1 MKPRKIAYKIL
12 QEVLSKEAYANI
24 SFNKHLKGRELKE
37 VDRDFIKELAF
48 GVIERKYT
56 LDFILSFF
64 VKKPADEKSKIFLEM
79 GLYQLLYMDKVPSYA
94 AINETVNIAKNVL
107 GIKRA
112 NFINAVLRSYERE
125 KEKVIFPDKERDL
138 RKYLMVTYSY
148 PDWIVERLL
157 NNYDE
162 EKAEALLK
170 SLNEK
175 PKICYRVNTLKI
187 DIEDLKRLL
196 VSHGIA
202 YKKGYYLE
210 EALYIDIKNPESH
223 QLYKEGL
230 IYIQDEASMLVS
242 KILNPKEGET
252 VLDVCAAPGGK
263 TTHIAQLMK
272 NTGNVVAFDLHPHRL
287 GLIKENCKRLGITN
301 VKAEAFDSTFVNDK
315 YLEKAD
321 KVLADVPCTGIGIIR
336 KKPDI
341 KLKNYTKSE
350 ISQLVETQYK
360 ILDSSSKYVKKDGFL
375 VYSTCT
381 IGVEENHNVIMK
393 FLKEHPNFR
402 LVDIKAEMP
411 SGLNIET
418 ASLGYVQT
426 TPLEHGIDGFF
437 ISKLKRIK

>member
-1 MKPRKIAYKIL
+1 MKPREIAYKIL

-24 SFNKHLKGRELKE
+24 SFNKHLKGQELKE
-37 VDRDFIKELAF
+37 IDRGFTKELVF

-64 VKKPADEKSKIFLEM
+64 VNKAPDLKTMIFLEM

-94 AINETVNIAKNVL
+94 AINETVNIAKKVL

-112 NFINAVLRSYERE
+112 NFINAVLRNYDRE
-125 KEKVIFPDKERDL
+125 KERVIFPDKERDL
-138 RKYLMVTYSY
+138 KQYLKVTYSY

-170 SLNEK
+170 SLNER
-175 PKICYRVNTLKI
+175 PEICYRVNTLKI

-196 VSHGIA
+196 DSDGIA

-210 EALYIDIKNPESH
+210 EALYIAIKNPESH
-223 QLYKEGL
+223 QLYKEGF

-252 VLDVCAAPGGK
+252 VIDVCAAPGGK

-272 NTGNVVAFDLHPHRL
+272 NNGKVVAFDLHPHRL
-287 GLIKENCKRLGITN
+287 ELIKENCKRLGITN
-301 VKAEAFDSTFVNDK
+301 VKTEAFDSTFVNKK

-341 KLKNYTKSE
+341 KLKNYTRKE
-350 ISQLVETQYK
+350 ISELIETQYK
-360 ILDSSSKYVKKDGFL
+360 ILDSSSKYVKKGGFL

-381 IGVEENHNVIMK
+381 IGKEENQNVIMK
-393 FLKEHPNFR
+393 FLKEHPDFK

-426 TPLEHGIDGFF
+426 TPLEHEIDGFF
-437 ISKLKRIK
+437 ISKLRRIK

>member
-1 MKPRKIAYKIL
+1 
-12 QEVLSKEAYANI
+12 
-24 SFNKHLKGRELKE
+24 
-37 VDRDFIKELAF
+37 
-48 GVIERKYT
+48 
-56 LDFILSFF
+56 
-64 VKKPADEKSKIFLEM
+64 
-79 GLYQLLYMDKVPSYA
+79 
-94 AINETVNIAKNVL
+94 
-107 GIKRA
+107 
-112 NFINAVLRSYERE
+112 
-125 KEKVIFPDKERDL
+125 
-138 RKYLMVTYSY
+138 
-148 PDWIVERLL
+148 VERLL

-170 SLNEK
+170 SLNER
-175 PKICYRVNTLKI
+175 PEICYRVNTLKI

-196 VSHGIA
+196 DSDGIV

-210 EALYIDIKNPESH
+210 EALYIDIKNPERH

-242 KILNPKEGET
+242 KTLNPKEGDT

-272 NTGNVVAFDLHPHRL
+272 NSGEVIAFDLHPHRL
-287 GLIKENCKRLGITN
+287 ELIKENCKRLGITN
-301 VKAEAFDSTFVNDK
+301 VKTEVFDSTFVNEK

-341 KLKNYTKSE
+341 KLKNYTRKE
-350 ISQLVETQYK
+350 ISELIEAQYK
-360 ILDSSSKYVKKDGFL
+360 ILDSSSKYVKKGGFL

-381 IGVEENHNVIMK
+381 IGKEENQNVIMK
-393 FLKEHPNFR
+393 FLKEHPDFK

-411 SGLNIET
+411 SGLSIET
-418 ASLGYVQT
+418 DSLGYVQT
-426 TPLEHGIDGFF
+426 TPLEHEIDGFF

>member
-1 MKPRKIAYKIL
+1 
-12 QEVLSKEAYANI
+12 
-24 SFNKHLKGRELKE
+24 
-37 VDRDFIKELAF
+37 
-48 GVIERKYT
+48 
-56 LDFILSFF
+56 
-64 VKKPADEKSKIFLEM
+64 
-79 GLYQLLYMDKVPSYA
+79 
-94 AINETVNIAKNVL
+94 
-107 GIKRA
+107 
-112 NFINAVLRSYERE
+112 
-125 KEKVIFPDKERDL
+125 
-138 RKYLMVTYSY
+138 
-148 PDWIVERLL
+148 
-157 NNYDE
+157 
-162 EKAEALLK
+162 
-170 SLNEK
+170 
-175 PKICYRVNTLKI
+175 
-187 DIEDLKRLL
+187 
-196 VSHGIA
+196 
-202 YKKGYYLE
+202 
-210 EALYIDIKNPESH
+210 
-223 QLYKEGL
+223 LYKEGL

-242 KILNPKEGET
+242 KILNPNEGET

-287 GLIKENCKRLGITN
+287 ELIKENCKRLGITN

-418 ASLGYVQT
+418 ASLGYIQT

>member
-1 MKPRKIAYKIL
+1 MKPREIAYKIL

-24 SFNKHLKGRELKE
+24 SFNKHLKGQELKE
-37 VDRDFIKELAF
+37 IDRGFTKELVF

-64 VKKPADEKSKIFLEM
+64 VNKAPDLKTMIFLEM

-94 AINETVNIAKNVL
+94 AINETVNIAKKVL

-112 NFINAVLRSYERE
+112 NFINAVLRNYDRE
-125 KEKVIFPDKERDL
+125 KERVIFPDKERDL
-138 RKYLMVTYSY
+138 KQYLKVTYSY

-170 SLNEK
+170 SLNER
-175 PKICYRVNTLKI
+175 PEICYRVNTLKI

-196 VSHGIA
+196 DSDGIA

-210 EALYIDIKNPESH
+210 EALYIYIKNPESH
-223 QLYKEGL
+223 QLYKEGF

-252 VLDVCAAPGGK
+252 VIDVCAAPGGK

-272 NTGNVVAFDLHPHRL
+272 NNGKVVAFDLHPHRL
-287 GLIKENCKRLGITN
+287 ELIKENCKRLGITN
-301 VKAEAFDSTFVNDK
+301 VKTEAFDSTFVNKK

-341 KLKNYTKSE
+341 KLKNYTRKE
-350 ISQLVETQYK
+350 ISELIEAQYK
-360 ILDSSSKYVKKDGFL
+360 ILDSSSKYVKKGGFL

-381 IGVEENHNVIMK
+381 IGKEENQNVIMK
-393 FLKEHPNFR
+393 FLKEHPDFK

-411 SGLNIET
+411 SGLSIET
-418 ASLGYVQT
+418 DSLGYVQT
-426 TPLEHGIDGFF
+426 TPLEHEIDGFF
-437 ISKLKRIK
+437 ISKLRRIK

>member
-1 MKPRKIAYKIL
+1 MKPREIAYKIL

-24 SFNKHLKGRELKE
+24 SFNKHLRSQELKE
-37 VDRDFIKELAF
+37 IDKGFTKELVF

-64 VKKPADEKSKIFLEM
+64 VEKAPDLKTMIFLEM

-94 AINETVNIAKNVL
+94 AINETVNIAKKVL

-112 NFINAVLRSYERE
+112 NFINAVLRNYERE

-138 RKYLMVTYSY
+138 KQYLKVTYSY

-162 EKAEALLK
+162 RKAEAILK
-170 SLNEK
+170 SLNER
-175 PKICYRVNTLKI
+175 PEICYRVNTLKI

-196 VSHGIA
+196 DSYGIA

-242 KILNPKEGET
+242 KTLNPKEGDT

-272 NTGNVVAFDLHPHRL
+272 NRGEVIAFDLHPHRID
-287 GLIKENCKRLGITN
+287 LIKENCKRLGVTN
-301 VKAEAFDSTFVNDK
+301 VKTEVFDSKFVNEK
-315 YLEKAD
+315 YLGKAD

-341 KLKNYTKSE
+341 KLKNYAPKE
-350 ISQLVETQYK
+350 ISELIETQYK
-360 ILDSSSKYVKKDGFL
+360 ILDSSSNYVKKGGFL
-375 VYSTCT
+375 LYSTCT
-381 IGVEENHNVIMK
+381 IGKEENQNVIMK
-393 FLKEHPNFR
+393 FLKEHPDFE
-402 LVDIKAEMP
+402 LVDINDRMPDGLKAKTDF
-411 SGLNIET
+411 LRYI
-418 ASLGYVQT
+418 QT
-426 TPLEHGIDGFF
+426 TPLEHEIDGFF
-437 ISKLKRIK
+437 ISKLRRIK

>member
-1 MKPRKIAYKIL
+1 MKPREIAYKIL

-37 VDRDFIKELAF
+37 VDRDFIKKLVF

-170 SLNEK
+170 SLNER
-175 PKICYRVNTLKI
+175 PEICYRVNTLKI
-187 DIEDLKRLL
+187 DIVPPVATATFTPYFSLKFTK
-196 VSHGIA
+196 S
-202 YKKGYYLE
+202 
-210 EALYIDIKNPESH
+210 
-223 QLYKEGL
+223 L
-230 IYIQDEASMLVS
+230 IW
-242 KILNPKEGET
+242 
-252 VLDVCAAPGGK
+252 
-263 TTHIAQLMK
+263 H
-272 NTGNVVAFDLHPHRL
+272 FPHRL
-287 GLIKENCKRLGITN
+287 QL
-301 VKAEAFDSTFVNDK
+301 S
-315 YLEKAD
+315 
-321 KVLADVPCTGIGIIR
+321 
-336 KKPDI
+336 
-341 KLKNYTKSE
+341 
-350 ISQLVETQYK
+350 IS
-360 ILDSSSKYVKKDGFL
+360 
-375 VYSTCT
+375 
-381 IGVEENHNVIMK
+381 
-393 FLKEHPNFR
+393 
-402 LVDIKAEMP
+402 
-411 SGLNIET
+411 
-418 ASLGYVQT
+418 
-426 TPLEHGIDGFF
+426 
-437 ISKLKRIK
+437 